1 MHLLRTTYSSM
12 QAFGGVW
19 GGEGIIA
26 LGSKSGGNN
35 CLQKI
40 LPPLFI

>member
-12 QAFGGVW
+12 QAFGEGMG

-26 LGSKSGGNN
+26 LGSESGGNN
-35 CLQKI
+35 CL
-40 LPPLFI
+40 PLKFLNI